1 MYCVDWKRRIATRT
15 HNNSMNTKS
24 ITLTFC
30 SVTPAISD
38 SEMDVQIE
46 SAWLSADGPVTKGDR
61 NLYAVCL
68 KPSQRSKYG
77 WLVARWIPLG
87 DNIRFYVASHRWLPK
102 NTEPDPS
109 IWREGATFLA
119 EDCELAKYTG
129 KEPEVAWFDPESSD
143 LASSDAPEW
152 MMAYSLDRT
161 FVMHNERPRFMAY
174 VPDDATNP
182 MHLGIR
188 TFDGR
193 MDTQYYIMAN
203 SRFITDAWKFHLA
216 SCRA

>member
-1 MYCVDWKRRIATRT
+1 
-15 HNNSMNTKS
+15 MNRF
-24 ITLTFC
+24 LTFC

-129 KEPEVAWFDPESSD
+129 KEPEVAWFDPHLSD
-143 LASSDAPEW
+143 LALSDAPEW
-152 MMAYSLDRT
+152 MMAYSRDHS

-174 VPDDATNP
+174 VPDNATNF
-182 MHLGIR
+182 MHMGIR
-188 TFDGR
+188 TFDGE
-193 MDTQYYIMAN
+193 MHTLSYIMQKSDILHA
-203 SRFITDAWKFHLA
+203 TWQFHLESRVA
-216 SCRA
+216 